1 MVNEHD
7 SIYNTYNTTICSF
20 FKEKYRIISLNFF
33 EKGIKPEWE
42 DPKNKGGTI
51 FLMEYTLFHAE
62 DYEDFFKS
70 AQKSWTTM
78 ILSVLGEVALLSKYV
93 SIYICI
99 NGGDYRSQAL
109 DLLIN
114 QV

>member
-1 MVNEHD
+1 M
-7 SIYNTYNTTICSF
+7 ICSF

-78 ILSVLGEVALLSKYV
+78 ILSVLGEVALLSKSV
-93 SIYICI
+93 SYIYIYVCF
-99 NGGDYRSQAL
+99 NVYNCRLQAL